1 MKTYLIIENDEVLYR
16 ATIEDDVYTLH
27 RSKSLIWNGDWRGEK
42 LLALECNGNGVK
54 LSQGKKKL
62 DYSELEHL
70 RILLNIY
77 NGEQPNNN
85 KQTIVE
91 I

>member
-1 MKTYLIIENDEVLYR
+1 MKTYLIIEEDEVLYR
-16 ATIEDDVYTLH
+16 ATIEDSVYTLF
-27 RSKSLIWNGDWRGEK
+27 RSKSLLWNGDWRGEK
-42 LLALECNGNGVK
+42 LLSMECNGNGVK

-77 NGEQPNNN
+77 NRKQPFNN
-85 KQTIVE
+85 KQTVVE